1 MCPEYSAYVEP
12 IVGRY
17 VHLRIAGRDN
27 RVYFEESE
35 GVEKNNIPLVCLHT
49 AGSDGRQFRHLMTDN
64 AVTNNFRVIAFDL
77 PWHGKSLPPTG
88 YHNEEYRLTTDS
100 YVEAILAFCR
110 GLGLERPVIMG
121 CSMGGRVVLELA
133 LKHPKELRAVIG
145 LEASDYQEPW
155 YDTDWLHRPD
165 VHGGEICAS
174 LISGLVA
181 PQSPEEFR
189 WETLWGYLC
198 SGPGIF
204 KGDLHFY
211 REDSD
216 YRDRSPKINTRLCPV
231 YLLTGEYDFSCT
243 PEDTKRTARS
253 IPGSEVTIMESLG
266 HFPMSENPLLFR
278 RYLLPVLQKILATS

>member
-253 IPGSEVTIMESLG
+253 ISGSEVTIMESLG
-266 HFPMSENPLLFR
+266 HFPMSENPPLFR
-278 RYLLPVLQKILATS
+278 RYLVPVLQKILATS

>member
-88 YHNEEYRLTTDS
+88 YHNEEYRLTTES
-100 YVEAILAFCR
+100 YVEAILRFCR

-216 YRDRSPKINTRLCPV
+216 YRDRSPKINTRLCPL

-253 IPGSEVTIMESLG
+253 IPGSEVTIMENLG
-266 HFPMSENPLLFR
+266 HFPMSENPRLFR
-278 RYLLPVLQKILATS
+278 RYLVPVLQKILATS